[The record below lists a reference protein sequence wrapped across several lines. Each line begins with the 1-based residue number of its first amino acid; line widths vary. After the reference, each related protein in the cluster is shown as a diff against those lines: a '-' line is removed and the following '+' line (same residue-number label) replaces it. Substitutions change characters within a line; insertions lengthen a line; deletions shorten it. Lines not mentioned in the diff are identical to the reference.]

1 MRRIDPLPPL
11 LDLPVEPPTTPP
23 ACLCRQ
29 APVLDYVVIV
39 PVVALIVWGILK
51 LLRVM

>member
-11 LDLPVEPPTTPP
+11 LDLPVDPPTTQP
-23 ACLCRQ
+23 

-39 PVVALIVWGILK
+39 PVVALIVWVLLK
-51 LLRVM
+51 LLGVM